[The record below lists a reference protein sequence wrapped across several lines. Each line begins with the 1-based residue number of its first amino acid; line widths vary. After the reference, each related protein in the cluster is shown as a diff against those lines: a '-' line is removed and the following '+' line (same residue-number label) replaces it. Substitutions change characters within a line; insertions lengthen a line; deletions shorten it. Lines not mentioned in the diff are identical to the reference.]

1 MWSPRVVRPLEIGIG
16 LKFFVPPKERGKW
29 LRKAFEGAGPTY
41 IKVGQFASQRPD
53 IFGKD
58 LARDLAPLRDQV
70 KPIDFDEVKDKI
82 PEGITN
88 VDPKPIA
95 SASIAQVHRAKLK
108 DKNVVLKFK
117 RPGIEAQIKEDLNL
131 IRNGTSFLAMIPNF
145 GMEFVTPW
153 LKEFEAGLISELDFK
168 REVRNIALFRE
179 IYRDRNDVM
188 IPRPYSRLSTEDV
201 IVMDYTPSKPITRP
215 FKADRLIN
223 MFLEQLLY
231 EGVIHGDLHTGNI
244 GLWERSS
251 QSDPLAENESLRDSI
266 VLYDFGNIIRVT
278 DKYKQAVRDFVYG
291 VQTKNVDTIMDNMD
305 KMGMIVRDRE
315 TTRIFVG
322 QYLKYLETLDIRS
335 FTVNSPEIRE
345 KASKVPVELDPTTLV
360 ILRTY
365 SLLEGLAKELD
376 PQFSYE
382 KIINKNIEMLF
393 LDTEYFM
400 DRFMKD
406 LGSLMN

>member
-16 LKFFVPPKERGKW
+16 LKFFVPPKDRGKF
-29 LRKAFEGAGPTY
+29 LRQAFEGAGPTY
-41 IKVGQFASQRPD
+41 VKVGQFASQRPD
-53 IFGKD
+53 IFGKE

-70 KPIDFDEVKDKI
+70 KPIDFEEVRDKI
-82 PEGITN
+82 PDGITN

-131 IRNGTSFLAMIPNF
+131 IRNGMSFLTMIPNF

-153 LKEFEAGLISELDFK
+153 LKEFEAGLLSELDFK

-251 QSDPLAENESLRDSI
+251 QSDSSL

-315 TTRIFVG
+315 TTRIFVS

-382 KIINKNIEMLF
+382 KIINKNIEILF